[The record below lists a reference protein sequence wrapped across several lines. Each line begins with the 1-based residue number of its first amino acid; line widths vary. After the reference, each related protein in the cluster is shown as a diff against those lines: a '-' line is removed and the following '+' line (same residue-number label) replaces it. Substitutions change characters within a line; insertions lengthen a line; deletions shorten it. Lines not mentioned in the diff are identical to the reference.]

1 MTTKLATSL
10 CAAVIAISVCLVG
23 GCSDPNYGLKAHQI
37 EDLKQW
43 KEEGV
48 NLVKKKDPATACG
61 WGFVLGIG
69 SFYNGDIGLGI
80 LDLLLWPISIC
91 WEPFIAPAHSNRI
104 NYEATQAEWRR
115 RQRIS
120 PRDLSGVN
128 CDLRVVRVAD
138 GTVICGASARG
149 PGDKLLELTASL
161 ARQLKEKSAAI
172 KGRTIAVI
180 SLKNRSG
187 SDKGRAVADE
197 MADKMTISLTD
208 LGWFSVRE
216 RLDLTSVINERDLAD
231 TKIVNNPEVKR
242 KLGGIEYV
250 VIGAVSVSK

>member
-1 MTTKLATSL
+1 MTTKVAMFL
-10 CAAVIAISVCLVG
+10 CAAVIAVSLCLLG
-23 GCSDPNYGLKAHQI
+23 GCSDPNYGLKDHQTQ
-37 EDLKQW
+37 DLKQW

-48 NLVKKKDPATACG
+48 DLVKKKDPATACG

-80 LDLLLWPISIC
+80 LDLLLWPLSIA

-115 RQRIS
+115 RQRVS

-128 CDLRVVRVAD
+128 CDVRVVRVSD

-149 PGDKLLELTASL
+149 PGDKLLELTDSL
-161 ARQLKEKSAAI
+161 ARQLKNKSTTI
-172 KGRTIAVI
+172 KGKSIAVI

-187 SDKGRAVADE
+187 SDKGRAIADE
-197 MADKMTISLTD
+197 VGDKMTTSLAN

-216 RLDLTSVINERDLAD
+216 RLDLTSIINERDLAD
-231 TKIVNNPEVKR
+231 TKIIHNPDVKK
-242 KLGGIEYV
+242 KLSGIEYV
-250 VIGAVSVSK
+250 VIGGVSVSK